1 MEKLRKDGNN
11 YIITNK
17 KAFVPMFSFSI
28 EVINAVFDFAYDMT
42 FGNVGEHRNHRSG
55 RQHKR
60 KNGEIFINTF
70 QGKLSEFGIYYYLK
84 KNKIIDLGRPDL
96 EKWDLGKWDEADF
109 ICNNRKISIKSTKF
123 YGNLILLETKDWSR
137 SGAYLP
143 NNTQYDITIL
153 IRIKPDG
160 EKLLKSERLLYAD
173 VCTREK
179 LKNLILSVKWQCDI
193 PGFLTLNMLQDLVEN
208 GFILPQNSYLNKT
221 TKMDAE
227 NYYIQAGDL
236 MNIVTIK
243 EFLK

>member
-1 MEKLRKDGNN
+1 M
-11 YIITNK
+11 
-17 KAFVPMFSFSI
+17 
-28 EVINAVFDFAYDMT
+28 
-42 FGNVGEHRNHRSG
+42 
-55 RQHKR
+55 
-60 KNGEIFINTF
+60 
-70 QGKLSEFGIYYYLK
+70 
-84 KNKIIDLGRPDL
+84 
-96 EKWDLGKWDEADF
+96 
-109 ICNNRKISIKSTKF
+109 
-123 YGNLILLETKDWSR
+123 
-137 SGAYLP
+137 P

-160 EKLLKSERLLYAD
+160 EKLLKSERLLYED

-193 PGFLTLNMLQDLVEN
+193 PGFLTLNMLQDLIEN

-236 MNIVTIK
+236 MNIATIK